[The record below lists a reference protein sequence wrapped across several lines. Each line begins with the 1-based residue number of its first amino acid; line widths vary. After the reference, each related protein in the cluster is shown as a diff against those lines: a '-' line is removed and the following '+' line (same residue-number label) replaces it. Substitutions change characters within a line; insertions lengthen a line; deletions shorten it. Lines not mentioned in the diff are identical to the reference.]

1 MDYRPLTIIF
11 NAMFTRLCLAFA
23 FSPRAEALVS
33 EAVRLTRV
41 FNGKLS
47 VLHVGDCTLEEK
59 NRIVEM
65 VQRHGLTEKQFE
77 ILCEAG
83 SPTKVI
89 LSVCKREKIDLLI
102 AGALQKENIIKY
114 YLGTIGRT
122 ILRKADCSVLML
134 MNPTEG
140 GLTLNNIVTL
150 AEDSPFVEQAIATS
164 CQLAHASHTKW
175 IHIVRELKMYGLTLS
190 ALEQNTEEEY
200 DQQRHQLLKEEIDKV
215 EEILCRVPHEEVKVN
230 IKVISGKSGFELARF
245 AEKKH
250 ADLLVVGAPER
261 RFRFFDRL
269 FRHDLEYIFAD
280 MPCNLLIVHGKRHA
294 N

>member
-1 MDYRPLTIIF
+1 
-11 NAMFTRLCLAFA
+11 MFQRLCLAFA

-41 FNGKLS
+41 FNGRLS
-47 VLHVGDCTLEEK
+47 VLHVGECTLDEK
-59 NRIVEM
+59 NRIVAM
-65 VQRHGLTEKQFE
+65 VQKHGLSDNQFE

-83 SPTKVI
+83 SPSKVI

-102 AGALQKENIIKY
+102 AGALQKEKIIKY

-134 MNPTEG
+134 TNPKEG
-140 GLTLNNIVTL
+140 GLTYDNIVTL
-150 AEDSPFVEQAIATS
+150 AEDSPYVEQAINVS
-164 CQLAHASHTKW
+164 CQLAKASKTRW
-175 IHIVRELKMYGLTLS
+175 IHIVRELKMYGLTLT
-190 ALEQNTEEEY
+190 AMEQNSEQEY
-200 DQQRHQLLKEEIDKV
+200 DQQRHQLLKEEIDEV
-215 EEILCRVPHEEVKVN
+215 EKILCRVPHEEVKVN
-230 IKVISGKSGFELARF
+230 IKVISGKSGYELARF
-245 AEKKH
+245 AEKKD
-250 ADLLVVGAPER
+250 ADLLIVGAPER

-294 N
+294 S

>member
-1 MDYRPLTIIF
+1 M
-11 NAMFTRLCLAFA
+11 
-23 FSPRAEALVS
+23 
-33 EAVRLTRV
+33 
-41 FNGKLS
+41 
-47 VLHVGDCTLEEK
+47 LHVGECTLDEK
-59 NRIVEM
+59 NQIVAM
-65 VQRHGLTEKQFE
+65 VQKHGLSDNQFE

-83 SPTKVI
+83 SPSKVI

-122 ILRKADCSVLML
+122 ILRRADCSVLML
-134 MNPTEG
+134 TDPKLGDLMF
-140 GLTLNNIVTL
+140 NNIVTL
-150 AEDSPFVEQAIATS
+150 AEDSPYVEQAIQVS
-164 CQLAHASHTKW
+164 CQLAKASSTKW

-190 ALEQNTEEEY
+190 AMEQNSEQEY
-200 DQQRHQLLKEEIDKV
+200 DQQRHQLLKEEIDEV
-215 EEILCRVPHEEVKVN
+215 EKILGRVPHDEVKIN
-230 IKVISGKSGFELARF
+230 IKVISGKSGYELARF
-245 AEKKH
+245 AEKKA
-250 ADLLVVGAPER
+250 ADLLIVGAPER

>member
-1 MDYRPLTIIF
+1 
-11 NAMFTRLCLAFA
+11 MFHRLCLAFA

-41 FNGKLS
+41 FNGKLA

-59 NRIVEM
+59 EQISNMISRN
-65 VQRHGLTEKQFE
+65 GLRQEQFE

-83 SPTKVI
+83 SPSKVI

-134 MNPTEG
+134 TDPKEG
-140 GLTLNNIVTL
+140 DLTFDNIVTL
-150 AEDSPFVEQAIATS
+150 AEDSPYVEQAIQVS
-164 CQLAHASHTKW
+164 CQLAKAAKTKW
-175 IHIVRELKMYGLTLS
+175 IHIVRELKMYGLTLT
-190 ALEQNTEEEY
+190 AMEQNSEQEY
-200 DQQRHQLLKEEIDKV
+200 DQQRHQLLKEEIDEV
-215 EEILCRVPHEEVKVN
+215 EKILCRVPHDDVKVN

-245 AEKKH
+245 AEKKN
-250 ADLLVVGAPER
+250 ADLLIVGAPER

-269 FRHDLEYIFAD
+269 FTHDLEYIFAD
-280 MPCNLLIVHGKRHA
+280 LPCNLLIVHGKRHA
-294 N
+294 D

>member
-1 MDYRPLTIIF
+1 
-11 NAMFTRLCLAFA
+11 MFQRLCLAFA
-23 FSPRAEALVS
+23 FSPRVEALVS
-33 EAVRLTRV
+33 EAARLTRV
-41 FNGKLS
+41 FNGRLS
-47 VLHVGDCTLEEK
+47 VLHVGVCTIDEK
-59 NRIVEM
+59 NRIVAM
-65 VQRHGLTEKQFE
+65 VQKHGLADNQFE

-83 SPTKVI
+83 SPSKVI

-134 MNPTEG
+134 MNPAEG
-140 GLTLNNIVTL
+140 ALNNIVTL
-150 AEDSPFVEQAIATS
+150 AEDSPYVEDAIALS
-164 CQLAHASHTKW
+164 CKLAQASNTKW
-175 IHIVRELKMYGLTLS
+175 LHIVRELKMYGLTLT
-190 ALEQNTEEEY
+190 AMEQNSEQEY

-215 EEILCRVPHEEVKVN
+215 EDMLCKVPHDDVKVN

-250 ADLLVVGAPER
+250 ADLLIVGAPER

>member
-1 MDYRPLTIIF
+1 
-11 NAMFTRLCLAFA
+11 MFHRLCLAFA

-33 EAVRLTRV
+33 EATRLTRV
-41 FNGKLS
+41 FNGHLS
-47 VLHVGDCTLEEK
+47 VLHVGACTIEEK
-59 NRIVEM
+59 NQIVAL
-65 VQRHGLTEKQFE
+65 VKKYGLTDNQFE
-77 ILCEAG
+77 IICEAG
-83 SPTKVI
+83 TTSKVI
-89 LSVCKREKIDLLI
+89 LSVCKREKIDLLV

-134 MNPTEG
+134 TNPTEG
-140 GLTLNNIVTL
+140 GIALNNIVTL
-150 AEDSPFVEQAIATS
+150 AEDSNYVEDAINVS
-164 CQLAHASHTKW
+164 CQLAQSAKGKW

-190 ALEQNTEEEY
+190 ALDQNTEEEY
-200 DQQRHQLLKEEIDKV
+200 DQQRHQLLQEEIDKV
-215 EEILCRVPHEEVKVN
+215 EEILCRVPHSEVKVN

>member
-1 MDYRPLTIIF
+1 
-11 NAMFTRLCLAFA
+11 MFHRLCLAFA

-33 EAVRLTRV
+33 EATRLTRV
-41 FNGKLS
+41 FNGRLS
-47 VLHVGDCTLEEK
+47 ILHVGACTIEEK
-59 NRIVEM
+59 NQIAAM
-65 VQRHGLTEKQFE
+65 VKKNGLTESQFE
-77 ILCEAG
+77 IICEAG
-83 SPTKVI
+83 SPSKVI

-134 MNPTEG
+134 TDPKEG
-140 GLTLNNIVTL
+140 DLSFNNIVTL
-150 AEDSPFVEQAIATS
+150 AEDSPYVEQAISIS
-164 CQLAHASHTKW
+164 CQLAKAAKTKW
-175 IHIVRELKMYGLTLS
+175 IHIVRELKMYGLTL
-190 ALEQNTEEEY
+190 AAMEQNSEQEY
-200 DQQRHQLLKEEIDKV
+200 DHQRQQLLKEEIDEV
-215 EEILCRVPHEEVKVN
+215 EKILCRVPHEEIKVN
-230 IKVISGKSGFELARF
+230 IKVISGKSGYELARF

-250 ADLLVVGAPER
+250 ADLLVVGAPAR

-280 MPCNLLIVHGKRHA
+280 MPCNLLIIHGKRHA

>member
-1 MDYRPLTIIF
+1 
-11 NAMFTRLCLAFA
+11 MFHRLCLAFA

-33 EAVRLTRV
+33 EAARLTRV
-41 FNGKLS
+41 FNGRLS
-47 VLHVGDCTLEEK
+47 VLHVGDCTIDEK
-59 NRIVEM
+59 DRIVAM
-65 VQRHGLTEKQFE
+65 VQKHGLVDNQFE

-83 SPTKVI
+83 SPSKVI

-102 AGALQKENIIKY
+102 AGALQKEKIIQY

-134 MNPTEG
+134 TNPSEG
-140 GLTLNNIVTL
+140 GLALNNIVTL
-150 AEDSPFVEQAIATS
+150 AEDSPYVERAIAAS
-164 CQLAHASHTKW
+164 CQLAKNFNTRW

-190 ALEQNTEEEY
+190 AMEQNSEQEY
-200 DQQRHQLLKEEIDKV
+200 DQQRHQMLKEEIDEV
-215 EEILCRVPHEEVKVN
+215 EKILCRVPHDEVKVN

-269 FRHDLEYIFAD
+269 FRHDLEYIFAN
-280 MPCNLLIVHGKRHA
+280 MPCNLLIIHGKRHA

>member
-1 MDYRPLTIIF
+1 
-11 NAMFTRLCLAFA
+11 MFQRLCLAFA

-41 FNGKLS
+41 FNGRLS

-59 NRIVEM
+59 SQIEQM
-65 VQRHGLTEKQFE
+65 VIRQGLTQTQFE

-83 SPTKVI
+83 SPSKVI

-134 MNPTEG
+134 TDPKEG
-140 GLTLNNIVTL
+140 DLAFNNIVTL
-150 AEDSPFVEQAIATS
+150 AEDSPYVEQAINVS
-164 CQLAHASHTKW
+164 CLLAKAAGTKW

-190 ALEQNTEEEY
+190 AMEQNSEQEY
-200 DQQRHQLLKEEIDKV
+200 DQQRHQLLKEEIDEV
-215 EEILCRVPHEEVKVN
+215 EKILCRVPHDEVKVN
-230 IKVISGKSGFELARF
+230 IKVISGKSGYELARF

-250 ADLLVVGAPER
+250 ADLLIVGAPER

>member
-1 MDYRPLTIIF
+1 M
-11 NAMFTRLCLAFA
+11 
-23 FSPRAEALVS
+23 S
-33 EAVRLTRV
+33 EAARLTRV

-47 VLHVGDCTLEEK
+47 VLHVGDCTIEEK
-59 NRIVEM
+59 NRIAEM
-65 VQRHGLTEKQFE
+65 VQKHGLSENQFE

-83 SPTKVI
+83 SPSKVI

-134 MNPTEG
+134 TDPKVG
-140 GLTLNNIVTL
+140 GLTYDNIVTL
-150 AEDSPFVEQAIATS
+150 AEDSPYVEQAITVS
-164 CQLAHASHTKW
+164 CQLARASGTRW
-175 IHIVRELKMYGLTLS
+175 IHLVRELKMYGLTLTAMDQNS
-190 ALEQNTEEEY
+190 EQEY
-200 DQQRHQLLKEEIDKV
+200 DQQRHQLLKEEIDEV
-215 EEILCRVPHEEVKVN
+215 EKILCRVPHDEIKIN
-230 IKVISGKSGFELARF
+230 IKVISGKSGYELARF
-245 AEKKH
+245 AEKKS
-250 ADLLVVGAPER
+250 ADLMIVGAPER

-280 MPCNLLIVHGKRHA
+280 MPCNLLIVHGKHHA

>member
-1 MDYRPLTIIF
+1 
-11 NAMFTRLCLAFA
+11 MFQRLCLAFA

-41 FNGKLS
+41 FNGRLS
-47 VLHVGDCTLEEK
+47 VLHVGECTLDEK
-59 NRIVEM
+59 NRIVAM
-65 VQRHGLTEKQFE
+65 VQKHGLVDNQFE

-83 SPTKVI
+83 SPSKVI

-134 MNPTEG
+134 TNPSLEESQWD
-140 GLTLNNIVTL
+140 NIVTIAENSPYIQETLDAACRL
-150 AEDSPFVEQAIATS
+150 AVT
-164 CQLAHASHTKW
+164 SHTKW
-175 IHIVRELKMYGLTLS
+175 LHVVRELKMYGLTLTAS
-190 ALEQNTEEEY
+190 EQSSEEEY
-200 DQQRHQLLKEEIDKV
+200 DAMRQQLVRDEIEKAEQYLQKCPHQG
-215 EEILCRVPHEEVKVN
+215 VKVN

-250 ADLLVVGAPER
+250 ANLLVTGAPGR
-261 RFRFFDRL
+261 KFRLFDRL

-280 MPCNLLIVHGKRHA
+280 MPCNLLIVNPRTQSKKHG
-294 N
+294 

>member
-1 MDYRPLTIIF
+1 MF
-11 NAMFTRLCLAFA
+11 NRLCLAFA

-33 EAVRLTRV
+33 EAARLTRV
-41 FNGKLS
+41 FKGRLS
-47 VLHVGDCTLEEK
+47 VLHVGTCTIEEK
-59 NRIVEM
+59 EQIVQM
-65 VQRHGLTEKQFE
+65 VLRNGLTKEQFE
-77 ILCEAG
+77 IICEAG
-83 SPTKVI
+83 SPSKVI

-134 MNPTEG
+134 TNPTEG
-140 GLTLNNIVTL
+140 GLVINNIVTL
-150 AEDSPFVEQAIATS
+150 AEDSPYVEQAIKVS
-164 CQLAHASHTKW
+164 CQLAKASGTKW

-190 ALEQNTEEEY
+190 AMEQNSEEEY
-200 DQQRHQLLKEEIDKV
+200 DQQRHQLLKEEIGEV
-215 EEILCRVPHEEVKVN
+215 EKILCRVPHDDVKVN

-250 ADLLVVGAPER
+250 ADLLIVGAPER

-280 MPCNLLIVHGKRHA
+280 MPCNLLIIHGKRYA
-294 N
+294 D

>member
-1 MDYRPLTIIF
+1 
-11 NAMFTRLCLAFA
+11 MFHRLCLAFA

-33 EAVRLTRV
+33 EATRLTRV
-41 FNGKLS
+41 FNGRLS

-65 VQRHGLTEKQFE
+65 VKKNGLSENQFE
-77 ILCEAG
+77 IICEAG
-83 SPTKVI
+83 SPSKVI

-134 MNPTEG
+134 TNPTEG
-140 GLTLNNIVTL
+140 GIALNNIVTL
-150 AEDSPFVEQAIATS
+150 AEDSTYVEEAINVS
-164 CQLAHASHTKW
+164 CQLAQSAKGKW

-190 ALEQNTEEEY
+190 AMDQNTEEEY
-200 DQQRHQLLKEEIDKV
+200 DQQRHQLLQEEIDKV
-215 EEILCRVPHEEVKVN
+215 EEILCRVPHSEVKVN

-294 N
+294 S